1 MSDMYKFAAQ
11 KKLRFPS
18 KRGQLLVEDLFQ
30 LPLTTEVINAD
41 SLDTVAKAINKQLKE
56 VSEESFVSDR
66 TNDPKAKALQVALDI
81 VKDVIATRKD
91 AIKATQAKAERDAKR
106 NAILDALDKKSGQAL
121 ETSSVDELKKQLAAL
136 DVALDGQ

>member
-18 KRGQLLVEDLFQ
+18 KRGPLLVEDLFQ
-30 LPLTTEVINAD
+30 LPLTTKVINAD
-41 SLDTVAKAINKQLKE
+41 DLDTVAKAINKQLKE

-91 AIKATQAKAERDAKR
+91 AIKAVQAKAERDAKR
-106 NAILDALDKKSGQAL
+106 NAILDALDKKKGQVL
-121 ETSSVDELKKQLAAL
+121 ETSSMDELKKQLADL
-136 DVALDGQ
+136 DVLDEE